1 MKGEIFMKMFS
12 IHESIVFLMRGLP
25 GTGKSTWLKEKGV
38 EDYVISPDSFRLILS
53 PPVRQKNGEWG
64 INQAVSKT
72 AWEMTYASLKS
83 RIENCINN
91 VATGATFVD
100 ATFCH
105 ERTIREMVE
114 FINKYGEGKIRIV
127 VVDFF
132 NTTPITI
139 VKARNEGRKGT
150 IRYVPPFVIE
160 RMYESAVSMNTND
173 FGIEFY
179 SPEEIQFSM

>member
-1 MKGEIFMKMFS
+1 MKTFS
-12 IHESIVFLMRGLP
+12 VHEGVVFLLRGLP

-38 EDYVISPDSFRLILS
+38 EDYVISPDAFRLILS

-72 AWEMTYASLKS
+72 AWEMTYASLKN

-91 VATGATFVD
+91 VAVGVTFVD

-105 ERTIREMVE
+105 ERAMREMVE
-114 FINKYGEGKIRIV
+114 FINKHGEGKIRIV

-132 NTTPITI
+132 DITPIVI
-139 VKARNEGRKGT
+139 VKARNEGREGT
-150 IRYVPPFVIE
+150 IRYVPEFVIE
-160 RMYESAVSMNTND
+160 RMYESACEMDMDS
-173 FGIEFY
+173 FGVEIY
-179 SPEEIQFSM
+179 QPEEIQFFM

>member
-1 MKGEIFMKMFS
+1 MKTFSVHEPIIF
-12 IHESIVFLMRGLP
+12 LLRGLP

-38 EDYVISPDSFRLILS
+38 EDYVISPDTFRLILS

-72 AWEMTYASLKS
+72 AWEMTYASMKS
-83 RIENCINN
+83 RIENNINN
-91 VATGATFVD
+91 IAVGATFVD

-105 ERTIREMVE
+105 ERAMREMVE
-114 FINKYGEGKIRIV
+114 FINKYGEGKIRVI

-139 VKARNEGRKGT
+139 VKARNEGRRGT
-150 IRYVPPFVIE
+150 IRYVPEFVID
-160 RMYESAVSMNTND
+160 RMYDGAVSMD
-173 FGIEFY
+173 MSSFDVEVY